1 MFLRCCF
8 SLPVSEILQR
18 SKDETDVDSLVKN
31 LQTSFTQKDLSADP
45 AALFAVKHLL
55 QWTAN
60 LALHLASSAPE
71 FKLGRRGPG
80 VNVFF

>member
-1 MFLRCCF
+1 M
-8 SLPVSEILQR
+8 
-18 SKDETDVDSLVKN
+18 DSLVKN

-80 VNVFF
+80 VILVFDDFSLLCVIIFFSF